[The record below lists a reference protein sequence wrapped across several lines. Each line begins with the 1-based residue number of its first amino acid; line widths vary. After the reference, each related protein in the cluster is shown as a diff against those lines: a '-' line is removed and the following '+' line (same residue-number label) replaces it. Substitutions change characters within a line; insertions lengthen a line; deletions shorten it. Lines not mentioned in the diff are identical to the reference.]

1 MHNVFKAE
9 RSRARDYMHLPQPP
23 AHRRRCFTTCV
34 SQRIS
39 SPLEGHV
46 HSIHGAEKEDA
57 CGLRP
62 DSFLTHEHSTHLRLG
77 VPPDSSS
84 SHLLP
89 ARKWPRFSRLL
100 GVFTY
105 TVHWWH
111 CQSASI
117 AHSSKETDA
126 RTVTK
131 APIHLPSWWNT
142 LQSHRSAALL
152 WLCVW
157 RC

>member
-1 MHNVFKAE
+1 MHNVLKQREVEQEITCIYPGPPPTTTAA
-9 RSRARDYMHLPQPP
+9 SLPVFLSGF
-23 AHRRRCFTTCV
+23 HHHWR
-34 SQRIS
+34 
-39 SPLEGHV
+39 HV

-62 DSFLTHEHSTHLRLG
+62 DSFLTHEHSAHLRLG

-111 CQSASI
+111 CQSARI
-117 AHSSKETDA
+117 AHSSRETDA
-126 RTVTK
+126 WTVTK

-152 WLCVW
+152 WLRAWQC
-157 RC
+157 